1 MSTLTRFFE
10 IEQRQT
16 TVGREIRGGITTFL
30 TMAYIL
36 FVNANILSAAGMPAA
51 AVATSTALA
60 AAVCSLIMGLWANF
74 PLGLASGMGLNAF
87 FAYIMVPQVG
97 SWQTAMGLFVIDG
110 IVILLLVIAG
120 LREAVL
126 DAIPKD
132 LRMAIGGGIG
142 LFIAFIGL
150 QGAGLVVKHPETM
163 VTAGKFLDPATG
175 HVLWPPVIAAIGLIL
190 IGALMLWRVT
200 GAILIGILACT
211 TIALLTGTT
220 HLPPDLKT
228 AFSGPDFSVMFHAD
242 VVGALK
248 LKPISLLIALVMSV
262 VLVDFF
268 DTLGTAT
275 AVAEEAGLMDDR
287 GRIPRIRQIL
297 MVDSIAASIGGLLGA
312 SSVTGYIESAS
323 GVAEGARTGL
333 QAVVVAILFFL
344 AMFLAPLFGI
354 VPACATAPALILVGF
369 LMMAHVADIN
379 FKHFETAIPAFL
391 TVILIPLT
399 FSIAHGVGYGF
410 IAQVLLS
417 VLNGNARKVHP
428 LLYGV
433 AGAFVWY
440 FWKGY

>member
-1 MSTLTRFFE
+1 MSTLTHFFE
-10 IEQRQT
+10 IEKRQS
-16 TVGREIRGGITTFL
+16 TVGREVRGGITTFL

-36 FVNANILSAAGMPAA
+36 FVNADILSNAGMPKS

-60 AAVCSLIMGLWANF
+60 ACICSLLMGVWANF

-87 FAYIMVPQVG
+87 FAFTVCIGQKLP
-97 SWQTAMGLFVIDG
+97 WQTGMGLFVIDG
-110 IVILLLVIAG
+110 LVILLLVIAG

-150 QGAGLVVKHPETM
+150 QGAGLVVTNPATL
-163 VTAGKFLDPATG
+163 VGPGKFISDSG
-175 HVLWPPVIAAIGLIL
+175 QIVWPPMIAVIGLIL
-190 IGALMLWRVT
+190 IAVLMIWRVT
-200 GAILIGILACT
+200 GAILIGIVACT
-211 TIALLTGTT
+211 VIAVFT
-220 HLPPDLKT
+220 HVTQLPADFKA
-228 AFSGPDFSVMFHAD
+228 AFAGPDFSVMFHAD
-242 VVGALK
+242 VVSAFK
-248 LKPISLLIALVMSV
+248 IEPKSLLIALIMSV

-275 AVAEEAGLMDDR
+275 AVAEEAGLMDEK
-287 GRIPRIRQIL
+287 GRIPRIRQVL
-297 MVDSIAASIGGLLGA
+297 MVDSLAASIGGLLGA

-333 QAVVVAILFFL
+333 QAVVVGVLFL
-344 AMFLAPLFGI
+344 IAMFFAPLFGI

-369 LMMAHVADIN
+369 LMMAHVAEIN
-379 FKHFETAIPAFL
+379 FKNFETAIPAFL

-410 IAQVLLS
+410 IAQVVLS
-417 VLNGNARKVHP
+417 VLAGNARKVHP
-428 LLYGV
+428 LLYIV
-433 AGAFVWY
+433 AAAFVWY